1 MIIDILIDLQNAMDT
16 DTTRYQEL
24 LKENINYLKEQNW
37 IPCIRD
43 AFKTGDNNEI
53 RKALRKYIIWND
65 YSRRYFKVIRMTDW
79 TI

>member
-16 DTTRYQEL
+16 DTKRYQEL

-53 RKALRKYIIWND
+53 RKAFRKYIIWND
-65 YSRRYFKVIRMTDW
+65 YNRRYFKVIRMTDW